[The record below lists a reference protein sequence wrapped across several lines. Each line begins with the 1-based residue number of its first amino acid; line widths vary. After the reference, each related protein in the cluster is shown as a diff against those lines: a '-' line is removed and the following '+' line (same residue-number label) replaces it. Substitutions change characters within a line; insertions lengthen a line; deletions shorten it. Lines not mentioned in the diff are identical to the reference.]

1 MPRRQ
6 VRQLTVAERIK
17 QARGDRTQEQVAH
30 DFGVGLRTWQRWEA
44 GEVFPSTAQVFRLA
58 DHFGLDPRDLIND
71 RSAA

>member
-1 MPRRQ
+1 MGTTERQPTAEDVREWRRRTGISAAAAGRL
-6 VRQLTVAERIK
+6 VYVA
-17 QARGDRTQEQVAH
+17 G
-30 DFGVGLRTWQRWEA
+30 RTWQRWEA